1 MTEKERTCDY
11 LLLLVGSNPLPN
23 YITALILKPRSI
35 RLFYSPETEK
45 VKKHLWEALKAGLS
59 SAHLDERCIED
70 VTSAAKVRQA
80 FGSIPSDAHLH
91 YTGGTKIMAAH
102 ARMAFRESGGKD
114 EQASYLDE
122 RKGVLRLDSGYEID
136 LATQKLRLTLAD
148 LLALHGIEP
157 MKGGNHHTSRTRLED
172 AEKIA
177 SAVLNDPHLASKLYR
192 LHREPNNKEFS
203 HKKAK
208 ANAVNIGESVPGLN
222 LSIQQVPEQ
231 DWNRETYEAW
241 MKFLWGGWLE
251 VWCGSFVRQLV
262 GTNEV
267 AVGLNCKRP
276 NARQFEID
284 VAVVRG
290 HRLYV
295 ISCTTDDKTG
305 LCKSKLFEVAMR
317 ARQLGGDLA
326 RSALM
331 CLLHGNDAKG
341 AFVDQLRNDVADV
354 WDAPNTPQVFGLD
367 DLREWAGIGGR
378 PNVDSLRRW
387 LES

>member
-45 VKKHLWEALKAGLS
+45 VKKHLWEALTTGLS
-59 SAHLDERCIED
+59 SAHLDETCIED

-122 RKGVLRLDSGYEID
+122 RKGVLRFDDGYEKD
-136 LATQKLRLTLAD
+136 LSRQQFTLTLND
-148 LLALHGIEP
+148 VLALHAIKRISEDHLQPDGP
-157 MKGGNHHTSRTRLED
+157 AGED
-172 AEKIA
+172 AGIIA
-177 SAVLNDPHLASKLYR
+177 GAVLNDPSLAKRLYGI
-192 LHREPNNKEFS
+192 HRDEKNKRRSFE
-203 HKKAK
+203 KAK
-208 ANAVNIGESVPGLN
+208 ADAVILDELVPGD
-222 LSIQQVPEQ
+222 LSVRRIPEAHWKRQ
-231 DWNRETYEAW
+231 TYENW
-241 MKFLWGGWLE
+241 LDFLGGGWLE
-251 VWCGSFVRQLV
+251 TWCSALVRQIV
-262 GTNEV
+262 DGDEI
-267 AVGLNCKRP
+267 AVGIECKLA
-276 NARQFEID
+276 NWRQCEID
-284 VAVVRG
+284 VALVRG

-295 ISCTTDDKTG
+295 ISCTTDTKTG

-326 RSALM
+326 RSALV
-331 CLLHGNDAKG
+331 CLLHGSDAKG

-367 DLREWAGIGGR
+367 ELKEWAGIGGR
-378 PNVDSLRRW
+378 PNMDSLRRW
-387 LES
+387 LDS